1 VLADELSDDLRHC
14 RLLPGAL
21 HIESLMARWLLPE
34 GISDVLPQEARRLE
48 QMRRA
53 LLDQFARSGYE
64 LVLPPLLE
72 YVDSL
77 LTGAGADLDL
87 RTFKLIDQ
95 MSGRMLGLRADT
107 TPQVA
112 RIDAHIL
119 NRPGVVRLCYAS
131 NVLHARPLH
140 PLATREPFQVGAELY
155 GYAGLAAD
163 AEILRLAAAA
173 LTTIGVTD
181 ARFDLGHTGV
191 LRALVAAD
199 SESARRTD
207 DIVAALSSKD
217 ASALDAAI
225 DGLSVQVQRGLRAL
239 LRLHGGKEV
248 LAHARVK
255 LGCLA
260 QINAAL
266 DELEGLA
273 DRAGVDDLRFDLA
286 DLHGYRYHTGVTFA
300 AYLPGLPGAVVRGGR
315 YDDIGRAFGRA
326 RPATGFS
333 IDLRDLTRTT
343 VNGDIRG
350 ILAPPG
356 ADASLLSFVGSL
368 RASGETVVQQFT
380 ADDLPASHSFDREI
394 RRVGGAW
401 TVVPRNTR

>member
-1 VLADELSDDLRHC
+1 
-14 RLLPGAL
+14 
-21 HIESLMARWLLPE
+21 MARWLLPE

-53 LLDQFARSGYE
+53 LLDLFARCGYE
-64 LVLPPLLE
+64 LVIPPLIE
-72 YVDSL
+72 YIDSL

-95 MSGRMLGLRADT
+95 MSGRMMGLRADT

-131 NVLHARPLH
+131 HVLHARPLH
-140 PLATREPFQVGAELY
+140 PLASREPIQVGAELY
-155 GYAGLAAD
+155 GHAGPAAD
-163 AEILRLAAAA
+163 AEVLRLAALA
-173 LTTIGVTD
+173 LATIGAPG

-191 LRALVAAD
+191 LRALLASDAVSDA
-199 SESARRTD
+199 STD

-217 ASALDAAI
+217 ESALESAS
-225 DGLSVQVQRGLRAL
+225 DGLSEQARRGLRCML
-239 LRLHGGKEV
+239 KLHGGIEV
-248 LAHARVK
+248 IEEARRA
-255 LGCLA
+255 LPALP
-260 QINAAL
+260 QIGAAL
-266 DELEGLA
+266 DELDGLA
-273 DRAGVDDLRFDLA
+273 RQAGVPAPCFDLA

-300 AYLPGLPGAVVRGGR
+300 AYLPGLPGALVRGGR

-333 IDLRDLTRTT
+333 IFLRDLTRSDA
-343 VNGDIRG
+343 NGDNPA

-356 ADASLLSFVGSL
+356 ADAGLLAFVASL
-368 RASGETVVQQFT
+368 RDAGQTVVQQLT
-380 ADDLPASHSFDREI
+380 VGDVPGSHRFDREI
-394 RRVGGAW
+394 RNEGGAW
-401 TVVPRNTR
+401 KVVPRSS

>member
-1 VLADELSDDLRHC
+1 
-14 RLLPGAL
+14 
-21 HIESLMARWLLPE
+21 MARWLLPE

-53 LLDQFARSGYE
+53 LLDLFARCGYE
-64 LVLPPLLE
+64 LVIPPLIE

-95 MSGRMLGLRADT
+95 MSGRMMGLRADT

-131 NVLHARPLH
+131 QVLHARPLH
-140 PLATREPFQVGAELY
+140 PLASREPFQVGAELY
-155 GYAGLAAD
+155 GHAGLAAD
-163 AEILRLAAAA
+163 AEVLRLAALA
-173 LTTIGVTD
+173 LATIGVAG

-191 LRALVAAD
+191 LRALLATDAA
-199 SESARRTD
+199 AQRRTD

-217 ASALDAAI
+217 AAALEAAI
-225 DGLSVQVQRGLRAL
+225 DGLSGDAGQGLRTL
-239 LRLHGGKEV
+239 PRLHGGAGV
-248 LAHARVK
+248 LAQARRE
-255 LGCLA
+255 LPSHPEIA
-260 QINAAL
+260 AAL
-266 DELEGLA
+266 DELDGLA
-273 DRAGVDDLRFDLA
+273 RQAGVADLSFDLA
-286 DLHGYRYHTGVTFA
+286 DLHGYRYHTGITFA
-300 AYLPGLPGAVVRGGR
+300 AYVSGLPGAALRGGR

-333 IDLRDLTRTT
+333 IFLRDLTRVDT
-343 VNGDIRG
+343 NGDIRA

-356 ADASLLSFVGSL
+356 ADAALNALIARL
-368 RASGETVVQQFT
+368 RDSGETVVQQL
-380 ADDLPASHSFDREI
+380 ARDEVPDSHRFDREI
-394 RRVGGAW
+394 RQVAGTWQVEPRGG
-401 TVVPRNTR
+401 